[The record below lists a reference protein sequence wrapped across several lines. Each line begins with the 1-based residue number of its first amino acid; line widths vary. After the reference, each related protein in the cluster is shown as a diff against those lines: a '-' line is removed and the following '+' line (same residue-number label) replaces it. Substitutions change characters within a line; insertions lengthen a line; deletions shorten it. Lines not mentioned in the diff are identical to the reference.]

1 MGEKVITIQ
10 RTSKRYKMVR
20 LLSWVV
26 FLIGAGWFWG
36 IKSNAELVG
45 TDPSAASYAV
55 PITLLV
61 VFILMRLYARVGQWW
76 NND

>member
-10 RTSKRYKMVR
+10 RTSKRYKLVR

-26 FLIGAGWFWG
+26 FLIGAGWLWG
-36 IKSNAELVG
+36 IKANAELNGADFVDESWDG
-45 TDPSAASYAV
+45 
-55 PITLLV
+55 PITFFV
-61 VFILMRLYARVGQWW
+61 VFVLMRVYARVGQWW